1 MSNIPIAFFTF
12 IVITG
17 PVLIYKA
24 SNNLFKRRREMYP
37 PIIAMS
43 DYNSSTG
50 HWTQH
55 YNNYTE
61 IETDYNYKELIWDD
75 DDEI

>member
-24 SNNLFKRRREMYP
+24 SNNLFKRRQEMYP

-43 DYNSSTG
+43 DYN
-50 HWTQH
+50 
-55 YNNYTE
+55 YNTKQWSYTE

-75 DDEI
+75 D

>member
-17 PVLIYKA
+17 PVLIYNA
-24 SNNLFKRRREMYP
+24 SNKLFKRPTEMYP

-43 DYNSSTG
+43 DYNSNTG
-50 HWTQH
+50 HWI
-55 YNNYTE
+55 YNYENK
-61 IETDYNYKELIWDD
+61 YKELIWDD
-75 DDEI
+75 DDYES